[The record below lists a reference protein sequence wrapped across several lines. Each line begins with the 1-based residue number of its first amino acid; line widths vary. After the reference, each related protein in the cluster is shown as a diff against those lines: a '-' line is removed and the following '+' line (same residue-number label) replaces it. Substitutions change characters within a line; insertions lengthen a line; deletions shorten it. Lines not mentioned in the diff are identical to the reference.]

1 MLQDEKLNS
10 TEKAVQ
16 RKLDSGRAL
25 SHDDK
30 KVIQARL
37 SRVLQRRGTT
47 IPGPV
52 VSSAGDPDA
61 VLNKLNSMAQG
72 MWRNAPDFH
81 GTSVE
86 STVQGM
92 LGSSTL
98 PRKSGSFFF
107 ANTSGINMNWSGQ
120 ISLTVENPHSTSA
133 GTGSNALGGGGSATT
148 NTGQSSSTTDSASAT
163 GSVTPGK
170 DGGAGGSATA
180 GTSTTTGTTSGTAD
194 TSNGTTTHT
203 SNDSLQRYSGT
214 LVANLSLRAE
224 MPMSGS
230 DYVNP
235 FKWGMA
241 IGQEIAPIAPRSDSV
256 NCGTVEYQ
264 VSSGFAAAAPPA
276 AH

>member
-1 MLQDEKLNS
+1 MLTQDGKLNS
-10 TEKAVQ
+10 AEKAVQ

-25 SHDDK
+25 SQDDK

-37 SRVLQRRGTT
+37 LRALQRRGTT

-52 VSSAGDPDA
+52 VSSAGDPEA
-61 VLNKLNSMAQG
+61 VLNKLHSMAQG

-92 LGSSTL
+92 MGNATL

-107 ANTSGINMNWSGQ
+107 ANTAGINMNWSGQ
-120 ISLTVENPHSTSA
+120 ISLTVENPQATTA
-133 GTGSNALGGGGSATT
+133 GTGSNAVGGGGSATT

-163 GSVTPGK
+163 GSVTPNK
-170 DGGAGGSATA
+170 DNGGPGGSATA

-194 TSNGTTTHT
+194 TSNGTTTQT
-203 SNDSLQRYSGT
+203 SNDRLQRYRGT

-241 IGQEIAPIAPRSDSV
+241 IGQEMAPIAPRSDSV

-264 VSSGFAAAAPPA
+264 VSSGFAPPTT
-276 AH
+276 